1 MRLFQHLDEK
11 LQHMDRELATNPQ
24 YVQKVSYYST
34 ESNCRSP
41 GLQDELSVKCVNG
54 TLFLKKQGARVTK
67 LTSVAWISL
76 PKKQSGE
83 IT

>member
-24 YVQKVSYYST
+24 YVQKVSDYNN
-34 ESNCRSP
+34 SNSRSP
-41 GLQDELSVKCVNG
+41 GLRDELSVKCVNG

-67 LTSVAWISL
+67 THQRGLNIAAKETKW
-76 PKKQSGE
+76 
-83 IT
+83 

>member
-11 LQHMDRELATNPQ
+11 LQHMDRELATNLQ
-24 YVQKVSYYST
+24 YVQKVSYYNT
-34 ESNCRSP
+34 DSNSRSP

-67 LTSVAWISL
+67 THQRGLNIAAKETKW
-76 PKKQSGE
+76 
-83 IT
+83 